1 MTSILIGTSADWI
14 PAISVLA
21 IGTVVALIV
30 VIQLRR
36 SSSQRAPAEPPGLA
50 ELEARRD
57 VLVQQLRDLM
67 DGTAPGTEHEIEKE
81 RMRLELE
88 GASVL
93 RAIDARKHEPA
104 VMTEPASEKPAQSTS
119 RGFLW
124 GFATASALFAL
135 GVFVYRA
142 STTRTGNTQLTGG
155 GPPAATPQGE
165 MTGGAS
171 EADLNAA
178 RLRVERDPNDLQAR
192 LDLAYVQLTRRELM
206 QVFEQTQFVL
216 EREPDNARALSYQAL
231 VRLAMGQADASL
243 EMLKRAIA
251 SDPDLLDS
259 WIHLALVHTQM
270 GNFEEAKKAMN
281 EAMRRHPRDS
291 VRLKELLGEIHARE
305 ASLKGGGASPS
316 AAPDPQIGAAP
327 HGPGLSGTVDID
339 PSARITMGPGAVLFV
354 IVRAEGV
361 TTGPP
366 VAVKRLPATMPI
378 DFTITSADS
387 MMGQALPPR
396 VRLEARIDSDGNPLT
411 RDANDPVAAKDGV
424 ALGQSAR
431 LLLSRPKP

>member
-1 MTSILIGTSADWI
+1 MTSMMLATSVDWI

-21 IGTVVALIV
+21 VSAVVAFFV

-36 SSSQRAPAEPPGLA
+36 SSAQRTPAVQPAMA
-50 ELEARRD
+50 ELEATRD
-57 VLVQQLRDLM
+57 ALIQQLRDLM
-67 DGTAPGTEHEIEKE
+67 NGTAPGTEIEVEKE
-81 RMRLELE
+81 RVRLELE

-104 VMTEPASEKPAQSTS
+104 VLTEHVSETPLQSTS

-135 GVFVYRA
+135 GIFVYRS
-142 STTRTGNTQLTGG
+142 STTRNENTQLTGG
-155 GPPAATPQGE
+155 GPPAAAPQDE
-165 MTGGAS
+165 VAGGAS

-178 RLRVERDPNDLQAR
+178 RSRVERDPNDLKAR

-216 EREPDNARALSYQAL
+216 EREPDNSRALSYQAL

-270 GNFEEAKKAMN
+270 GNFAEATSAMK
-281 EAMRRHPRDS
+281 EAMRRHPEES
-291 VRLKELLGEIHARE
+291 ARLTDLLAEIRARE
-305 ASLKGGGASPS
+305 ASVKDGGTSP
-316 AAPDPQIGAAP
+316 AARPDPGRATAP
-327 HGPGLSGTVDID
+327 GGPGISGTVDVD
-339 PSARITMGPGAVLFV
+339 SAVRMSIAPGAVLFV
-354 IVRAEGV
+354 TVRAEGI
-361 TTGPP
+361 TTGAPI
-366 VAVKRLPATMPI
+366 AVKRLPATVPV

-387 MMGQALPPR
+387 MMGQPLPPR

-411 RDANDPVAAKDGV
+411 RDPNDPVAVKDGV
-424 ALGQSAR
+424 ALGQSTR
-431 LLLSRPKP
+431 LVLGRQ

>member
-1 MTSILIGTSADWI
+1 MTLIMLATSVDWI

-21 IGTVVALIV
+21 IGAVVAGIV
-30 VIQLRR
+30 VIQLKRNAA
-36 SSSQRAPAEPPGLA
+36 QRTRVVQPGLA

-57 VLVQQLRDLM
+57 ALVQQLRDLM
-67 DGTAPGTEHEIEKE
+67 DGTAPGSEDEVEKE

-93 RAIDARKHEPA
+93 RAIDARKHEAP
-104 VMTEPASEKPAQSTS
+104 VIPEPVSETPVQSTS

-135 GVFVYRA
+135 GIFVYRS
-142 STTRTGNTQLTGG
+142 STTRTDNTQLTGG
-155 GPPAATPQGE
+155 GPPAAAQGE
-165 MTGGAS
+165 MAGGAS
-171 EADLNAA
+171 EADLNTA
-178 RLRVERDPNDLQAR
+178 RSRVERNPNDLQAR

-270 GNFEEAKKAMN
+270 GNFAEATGAMN
-281 EAMRRHPRDS
+281 EAMRRHPEES
-291 VRLKELLGEIHARE
+291 ARLTGLLGEIRARE
-305 ASLKGGGASPS
+305 TSLKSGGTR
-316 AAPDPQIGAAP
+316 AAPAPEPQHPTAP
-327 HGPGLSGTVDID
+327 VGPGFRGTVDVD
-339 PSARITMGPGAVLFV
+339 PAIRLIIAPGAVLFL
-354 IVRAEGV
+354 IARAEGV
-361 TTGPP
+361 TTGAPI
-366 VAVKRLPATMPI
+366 AVKRLPATVPV

-387 MMGQALPPR
+387 MMGQPLPAR

-411 RDANDPVAAKDGV
+411 RDANDPVAVKDGV
-424 ALGQSAR
+424 ALGQSTR
-431 LLLSRPKP
+431 LILNQPRP